1 MGDPTRHIAHV
12 YVVCPLARDMGDP
25 ARHIAHVHV
34 FFPLARD
41 MGDPARH
48 IAHAQ
53 SVCSLVKHVHKVP
66 FKLIT
71 FVHQILGVLA
81 VSSMAIFACCTA
93 LQFVFATCA
102 QQICTTHV
110 VGTTALAS
118 DEFRYIFRSRL
129 KVRLDW
135 V

>member
-1 MGDPTRHIAHV
+1 MFGTWVILLATSLTFH
-12 YVVCPLARDMGDP
+12 VVCPLARDMGDP
-25 ARHIAHVHV
+25 ARHITNVHAV
-34 FFPLARD
+34 CQVARS

-53 SVCSLVKHVHKVP
+53 SVCSLVKHVDKVP

-81 VSSMAIFACCTA
+81 VGSTAIFACCTA

-102 QQICTTHV
+102 QICTTHV
-110 VGTTALAS
+110 VGTTC
-118 DEFRYIFRSRL
+118 IG
-129 KVRLDW
+129 
-135 V
+135 